1 LNDLGRHGGNL
12 MLIQR
17 LHSRSKIDSY
27 CLLKDRNGDTYEAF
41 LGDISQTG
49 ALVKLDG
56 NTRLHIGDLCDLM
69 LHDKSATFPVKRAVK
84 VVRLD
89 TYKIGV
95 RFLT

>member
-1 LNDLGRHGGNL
+1 

-17 LHSRSKIDSY
+17 QHSRSKTDSY
-27 CLLKDRNGDTYEAF
+27 CILIDCNGDTYGAF

-49 ALVKLDG
+49 ALVKFDD
-56 NTRLHIGDLCDLM
+56 NASLHIGDMCDLM
-69 LHDKSATFPVKRAVK
+69 LRDKSATFPVKRAVK

-89 TYKIGV
+89 TDIIGV